1 MKTTTL
7 ILALVFASYTGR
19 AQNYFTTSDGVKM
32 YYESY
37 GKGNTALVFIHGHTL
52 NTESWKDQTAYFK
65 DKYRVIVVDLPGF
78 GKSGLNRTDWSM
90 DRYGLDVDEL
100 CNDLQVKNAIL
111 IGWSMGGPVALEA
124 AETMGNKVKGIVL
137 VDILQKLTF
146 QPMDSAWIVDYK
158 KNFDKIYNNYDFWL
172 RYHNGDSLLAKRYVS
187 TMPDSF
193 RECWKNSLSSVFSW
207 MYNDAK
213 ETVTI
218 IKAPVRAINADYM
231 KTDVAEWKQYHQDF
245 DVSYMEKSTHFLVWQ
260 YPEKFNVILEKTIA
274 GL

>member
-1 MKTTTL
+1 MKTIT
-7 ILALVFASYTGR
+7 LALVLALVSCSAG
-19 AQNYFTTSDGVKM
+19 AQDYFNASDGVKI

-52 NTESWKDQTAYFK
+52 NTESWKDQTEYFK
-65 DKYRVIVVDLPGF
+65 DKYRVLVVDLPGF

-100 CNDLQVKNAIL
+100 CGSLQIKNAIL

-146 QPMDSAWIVDYK
+146 QPGDSAWIVDYK
-158 KNFDKIYNNYDFWL
+158 KNFDKVYNNYDFWL
-172 RYHNGDSLLAKRYVS
+172 TYHEGDSALASRYVNS
-187 TMPDSF
+187 MPDTF

-207 MYNDAK
+207 MFNDAK

-218 IKAPVRAINADYM
+218 VKAPIRAINADYM
-231 KTDVAEWKQYHQDF
+231 KTDISEWKQYHPDF
-245 DVSYMEKSTHFLVWQ
+245 DYVTMEKSTHFLVWQ
-260 YPEKFNVILEKTIA
+260 YPEKFNAALLKIITSL
-274 GL
+274 